1 MIHAK
6 EVLRRSA
13 ANRNVVVRMLVTLG
27 ATLVMVPA
35 PSFAAGAPA
44 HDASAYAGDHLPA
57 TGTSQGGTQIRPFRV
72 SVPAAALDDLK
83 RRVLATRWPDKETVS
98 DSTQGVQLA
107 KVQELARYWATEYD
121 WRKAEAKLNALPQF
135 VTTIDGVDIYFI
147 HVKSRHP
154 NALPLIVTHGWPGSI
169 LEMVKTIGPLTDPT
183 AFGGRAEDA
192 FDVVIPSIPGYSFS
206 ARPSQ
211 TGWGPD
217 RVARAWDVLMKRL
230 GYNRYVSQ
238 GGDHGSVIVTV
249 FPGEIYRAPESWT
262 RQAYRNVIY
271 FSEVDKGGH
280 FAAWEEPNLF
290 AQEMRAAFRSL
301 R

>member
-1 MIHAK
+1 HAK

-135 VTTIDGVDIYFI
+135 
-147 HVKSRHP
+147 
-154 NALPLIVTHGWPGSI
+154 
-169 LEMVKTIGPLTDPT
+169 
-183 AFGGRAEDA
+183 
-192 FDVVIPSIPGYSFS
+192 
-206 ARPSQ
+206 
-211 TGWGPD
+211 
-217 RVARAWDVLMKRL
+217 
-230 GYNRYVSQ
+230 
-238 GGDHGSVIVTV
+238 
-249 FPGEIYRAPESWT
+249 
-262 RQAYRNVIY
+262 
-271 FSEVDKGGH
+271 
-280 FAAWEEPNLF
+280 
-290 AQEMRAAFRSL
+290 
-301 R
+301 